1 MSDTVQDPKKPS
13 RKERELQFRVG
24 LVLDAAE
31 EVFAETTFARAS
43 VEDIAEKA
51 EISVGTLYNLFR
63 SKEDLYRSVVS
74 RAQEGFFD
82 RVQERLS
89 EARGP
94 LEKVHAVVSY
104 HFEHF
109 HRYARQ
115 FRLYVSATNGFQW
128 ELRSM
133 LDSEAMARQMQFRTR
148 LIDICQ
154 DGMDQGIFKRGVPAD
169 LLAINVASLPHPF
182 LLVWLERD
190 TIDLMT
196 LLPHAVTMVDR
207 LLGVD

>member
-1 MSDTVQDPKKPS
+1 
-13 RKERELQFRVG
+13 
-24 LVLDAAE
+24 
-31 EVFAETTFARAS
+31 
-43 VEDIAEKA
+43 
-51 EISVGTLYNLFR
+51 
-63 SKEDLYRSVVS
+63 
-74 RAQEGFFD
+74 
-82 RVQERLS
+82 
-89 EARGP
+89 
-94 LEKVHAVVSY
+94 
-104 HFEHF
+104 
-109 HRYARQ
+109 
-115 FRLYVSATNGFQW
+115 
-128 ELRSM
+128 M